1 MRKAREARAKAEA
14 EFIER
19 ERAWAEAKAKGEA
32 EIARLTDK
40 SREKAE
46 FEARVR
52 KNSNAVNRAAVEAS
66 AKIRFSAK
74 IHIQRVGE
82 GDG

>member
-32 EIARLTDK
+32 EIARLDDK
-40 SREKAE
+40 SREKDA
-46 FEARVR
+46 FEARAR
-52 KNSNAVNRAAVEAS
+52 KNANTINMAAVEAT

-74 IHIQRVGE
+74 IQGAKI
-82 GDG
+82 